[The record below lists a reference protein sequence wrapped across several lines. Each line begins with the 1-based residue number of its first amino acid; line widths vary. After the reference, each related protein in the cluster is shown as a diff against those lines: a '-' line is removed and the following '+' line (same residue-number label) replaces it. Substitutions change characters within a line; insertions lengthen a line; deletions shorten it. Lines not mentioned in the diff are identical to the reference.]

1 MVVYAHQSQSSSS
14 SHPTVLFDVCT
25 FVLYVCVSIYALQI
39 GSPILL
45 FWYTH
50 SIKKK
55 ILVTGWLC
63 HFNTNDCGLWQRF
76 IMWRWVCS
84 ENRKKYVLW
93 LGLTKKGKTVWKASP
108 EGSTS
113 QIPSLMGNCRWASG
127 FPGGSVVKKPTY
139 QCRSHRRQEFDP
151 RVGKIPGG
159 GKGNRLQYSC
169 LGNPMDRGAWRAKGH
184 GVKKSGIQ
192 LSNWAGR

>member
-1 MVVYAHQSQSSSS
+1 
-14 SHPTVLFDVCT
+14 
-25 FVLYVCVSIYALQI
+25 
-39 GSPILL
+39 
-45 FWYTH
+45 
-50 SIKKK
+50 
-55 ILVTGWLC
+55 
-63 HFNTNDCGLWQRF
+63 
-76 IMWRWVCS
+76 MWRWVCS

-139 QCRSHRRQEFDP
+139 QCRSHRRREFDP
-151 RVGKIPGG
+151 WVGKIPGG

-169 LGNPMDRGAWRAKGH
+169 LGNPMDRGVWWATVHRVTKSWTWLSFKYNNILKFIWKTKSLRIAKKFFSKEIGQTFML
-184 GVKKSGIQ
+184 KM
-192 LSNWAGR
+192 